1 MRDFLLPVFL
11 FNKFNLSWFA
21 IAVSSISGFI
31 ALQKKKFFTAEVLFI
46 VTRISITLAFAHA
59 HNFICLSTA

>member
-1 MRDFLLPVFL
+1 M
-11 FNKFNLSWFA
+11 
-21 IAVSSISGFI
+21 SSISGFI
-31 ALQKKKFFTAEVLFI
+31 ALQKKKIFTAEVHFI